1 MENNRAG
8 IKDIARVAKVSL
20 ATVDRVL
27 HNRKGVS
34 EATRKKILEA
44 IKQLDFKPNLIAS
57 KLSLNKNFNITVL
70 LPKRDEMNSFWGLH
84 ETGLLKAREE
94 LHNFNFNL
102 DILKY
107 DQTSLSD
114 FQEKASQIKNS
125 KIDGLILAPKF
136 SGESKALIENCNNN
150 NIPVIL
156 IDSDLPDSKVAM
168 KIGLPLFEAGKTA
181 ASLFDYSI
189 PGEKNILI
197 LHLVKNISYQKHLL
211 YKEEGFREYFLNK
224 NHHKT
229 TIITEVLTEYSDAPD
244 GERINNKYLES
255 LFKKY
260 PDINGIYVSN
270 AKTGLIAKYLKSA
283 DKGNIF
289 MVGHDLLEENIS
301 FLNEGYIDFLI
312 CQNPEYQTY
321 KAIYSMYDLLFRE
334 LEIPEVI
341 PMSIN
346 IVNKTNYMF
355 YNNFNN

>member
-1 MENNRAG
+1 MESNRPG
-8 IKDIARVAKVSL
+8 IKDIARVANVSL

-27 HNRKGVS
+27 HNRRGVS
-34 EATRKKILEA
+34 EATRRRILDA

-57 KLSLNKNFNITVL
+57 KLSLNKIFNITVL

-94 LHNFNFNL
+94 LQNFNFNL
-102 DILKY
+102 DIIKY

-114 FQEKASQIKNS
+114 FKEKASAIKNS

-136 SGESKALIENCNNN
+136 SGESKALIEDCNNN

-168 KIGLPLFEAGKTA
+168 KIGLPLFEAGRTA

-189 PGEKNILI
+189 PGEKSILI

-211 YKEEGFREYFLNK
+211 YKEEGFREYFLNYNPNTK
-224 NHHKT
+224 
-229 TIITEVLTEYSDAPD
+229 IITEVLTEYSDDPD
-244 GERINNKYLES
+244 GDEINNKYFDTF
-255 LFKKY
+255 FKKY
-260 PDINGIYVSN
+260 TDINGIYVSN

-283 DKGNIF
+283 DKGNVF

-301 FLNEGYIDFLI
+301 FLTEGLIDFLI

-334 LEIPEVI
+334 LDIAEVI

-346 IVNKTNYMF
+346 IVNRTNYMF